1 MNYRVVYSNDGVLT
15 DLSLD
20 INNLYG
26 GDSSFTFIAAEDY
39 LFLGSPYPF
48 NSIYFKVKTAAVTNV
63 IPSIDYWTGNEW
75 VPSIEA
81 QDETNGFKKSGYIT
95 WQINRFKSSW
105 SREDTKHSGGGERVT
120 GLGGVNIYDQYWAR
134 LKLSGDAVFALT
146 WVGHCFI
153 TDNDLKTEYPEFKS
167 STLLGAVES
176 GKTTWEEQIIRA
188 SRLVIEDLI
197 QRRIITNQSQILDR
211 RKMESMT
218 VSKTA
223 EIIYNLLGD
232 DYTDQRAAANKE
244 YMRRVDGQIL
254 SVDLNNDGDLSL
266 AEGRFRQGYLYQ

>member
-1 MNYRVVYSNDGVLT
+1 MNYRVVYSDDGTLS
-15 DLSLD
+15 DISLD

-26 GDSSFTFIAAEDY
+26 GDSSFAFVAAEDY

-48 NSIYFKVKTAAVTNV
+48 NSIYFKVKTAAVTTV
-63 IPSIDYWTGNEW
+63 TPSIDYWNGSEW
-75 VPSIEA
+75 VSSIEV
-81 QDETNGFKKSGYIT
+81 QDETTGFKKSGYVT
-95 WQINRFKSSW
+95 WQVNRFKSSW

-120 GLGGVNIYDQYWAR
+120 GLGGVNIYDQYWTR
-134 LKLSGDAVFALT
+134 LKLSGDAAFALT

-167 STLLGAVES
+167 TTLLGAVES

>member
-1 MNYRVVYSNDGVLT
+1 MNYRIVYSDNGVLS
-15 DLSLD
+15 DLSIDL
-20 INNLYG
+20 NNLYG
-26 GDSSFTFIAAEDY
+26 GDASFTFVAADDAVY
-39 LFLGSPYPF
+39 LGSPYPF
-48 NSIYFKVKTAAVTNV
+48 NSVYFKVKTASITTSV
-63 IPSIDYWTGNEW
+63 PSIQYWTGSAWESS
-75 VPSIEA
+75 VEI
-81 QDETNGFKKSGYIT
+81 QDETTGFKKSGYIT

-105 SREDTKHSGGGERVT
+105 SREDTMDSGGSERVI
-120 GLGGVNIYDQYWAR
+120 GLGGLNIYDQYWAK
-134 LKLSGDAVFALT
+134 LKLSGNAAFDLT

-167 STLLGAVES
+167 TTLLGAVET

-266 AEGRFRQGYLYQ
+266 QEARFRQGYLYQ

>member
-1 MNYRVVYSNDGVLT
+1 MNYRIVYSNDGVLS

-26 GDSSFTFIAAEDY
+26 GDSSFAFVAAEDY

-48 NSIYFKVKTAAVTNV
+48 NSIYFKVKTAAVTTV
-63 IPSIDYWTGNEW
+63 TPSIDYWNGSEW
-75 VPSIEA
+75 VSSIEV
-81 QDETNGFKKSGYIT
+81 QDETTGFKKSGYVT

-105 SREDTKHSGGGERVT
+105 SREDTKDSNGSERVT
-120 GLGGVNIYDQYWAR
+120 GLGGLNIYDQYWVK
-134 LKLSGDAVFALT
+134 LKLSGNAAFDLT

-244 YMRRVDGQIL
+244 YLRRVDGQIL
-254 SVDLNNDGDLSL
+254 SIDLNNDGDLSL
-266 AEGRFRQGYLYQ
+266 QEGRFRQGFLYQ